1 MSYQHSFAKAFALP
15 ALLVLACLPTSPTK
29 AEDWPQWMGPNRD
42 NLWPANNVIAR
53 FPEGGPKAVWRAPV
67 AIGYAGP
74 AVVGERLYLTDFV
87 TESDVK
93 ISNFDRKSF
102 EGTER
107 VLCLDATTGKEVWKH
122 EYPVTYAISYPSGPR
137 CTPLVDGEHVY
148 TLGAEGNLICF
159 NTADGG
165 VVWQRALKQD
175 YKTNSALW
183 GYASHPLI
191 DGDKLLCVVG
201 GEGSHTVAF
210 DKKTGKELWRH
221 GTASEQGYSPA
232 TIIEAGGQRQL
243 IATSPDYVASLDPE
257 TGVENWRQPYGASNG
272 SIIMTPL
279 HFENYLYVGGYSNR
293 NLMLDLGN
301 GSGDVKTL
309 FRDKTKTAIS
319 PVNVQPFLEGNLM
332 YGMDQSGELIASE
345 IPSGE
350 RVWVNNGPLG
360 ERRIGNG
367 TAFIVK
373 QGDRFFLFTEQ
384 GDLVIAK
391 LTQEGY
397 EELDRAN
404 VIKLTNN
411 AFDRQVV
418 WSAPAFAN
426 GRMYVRNDEE
436 CICYELTEGR

>member
-1 MSYQHSFAKAFALP
+1 MSSCPRCIHVFLTP
-15 ALLVLACLPTSPTK
+15 LLLGLACLPATQVTG
-29 AEDWPQWMGPNRD
+29 EDWPQWMGPSRD
-42 NLWPANNVIAR
+42 NRWPAENIIAK

-74 AVVGERLYLTDFV
+74 AVVGDRMYLTDFV
-87 TESDVK
+87 TDADVK
-93 ISNFDRKSF
+93 ISNFDRRSF
-102 EGTER
+102 AGTER
-107 VLCLDATTGKEVWKH
+107 VLCFDATNGKELWKH
-122 EYPVTYAISYPSGPR
+122 ETPVTYAISYPSGPR
-137 CTPLVDGEHVY
+137 CTPLVDGDFLY

-159 NTADGG
+159 TRADGQ
-165 VVWQRALKQD
+165 VVWQRALKED
-175 YKTNSALW
+175 YQTNSALW
-183 GYASHPLI
+183 GYASHPMI
-191 DGDKLLCVVG
+191 DGDRLLCVVG

-221 GTASEQGYSPA
+221 GTASEQGYSPVK
-232 TIIEAGGQRQL
+232 IIEAGGKRQL
-243 IATSPDYVASLDPE
+243 ITTSPDYVASLDPE

-279 HFENYLYVGGYSNR
+279 HFKDYLYVGGYSNR
-293 NLMLDLGN
+293 NLMLEMGE
-301 GSGDVKTL
+301 GSDAVKTL

-350 RVWVNNGPLG
+350 RVWVASGPLG
-360 ERRIGNG
+360 KRPVGNG

-384 GDLVIAK
+384 GDLIIAK
-391 LTQEGY
+391 LSREGY

-404 VIKLTNN
+404 VIKLTNS